1 MKNKNNVPSTIICNN
16 DVELTKNE
24 YYILYNFFVTHS
36 LCNNQ
41 SKRKRTLKEYGIK
54 RITDIEKQL
63 SKYIKIDKGTFDI
76 LETDSLHFE
85 DLINY
90 NLNDKNLFDLAEERG
105 VFTKVQESNK
115 YFQVFYYIRNSLAH
129 GEYTLKKDAND
140 EKYIIM
146 QNSKNKS
153 IRARMVV
160 KVGTLINI
168 IRIIDVN
175 NIILGDNN

>member
-63 SKYIKIDKGTFDI
+63 SKYIKNGI
-76 LETDSLHFE
+76 SNE
-85 DLINY
+85 DAYCIKEGNML
-90 NLNDKNLFDLAEERG
+90 
-105 VFTKVQESNK
+105 
-115 YFQVFYYIRNSLAH
+115 
-129 GEYTLKKDAND
+129 
-140 EKYIIM
+140 
-146 QNSKNKS
+146 
-153 IRARMVV
+153 
-160 KVGTLINI
+160 
-168 IRIIDVN
+168 
-175 NIILGDNN
+175 